1 MIFNLESIF
10 FTSNNVFYPA
20 SLTLNYNYNFGIFIT
35 FFLISLS
42 YLSINKFICSISIIS
57 FILLSLPFLIISILV
72 LNYPLFSII
81 LMILV
86 SIPTFLVGFNLEIFS
101 GFVERKFMV
110 LKKFLILISENGIL
124 NIFGYFFLFF
134 FAVSKLRFYITMAII
149 FSLNIGYI
157 FASRYYFLISKIGM
171 DFNFSFSPILT
182 INLLIFGLAAIYFR
196 LLLSISYNLILVT
209 LSIDKNL
216 LSQDLLY
223 CVGEGVDPSSSNKVF
238 DPSPSSPS
246 SSGGG
251 KKYNFIN
258 VNYSRSYY
266 RQNYANSAKNFSFF
280 KYAGLVVALVSVS
293 IGGVAAKAAMD
304 TVEINRD
311 QVRAQE
317 VNNFEMTR
325 QNDLEELSQGLMT
338 KEEYLKK
345 YPKK

>member
-124 NIFGYFFLFF
+124 NIFGYFFQ
-134 FAVSKLRFYITMAII
+134 
-149 FSLNIGYI
+149 IG
-157 FASRYYFLISKIGM
+157 
-171 DFNFSFSPILT
+171 
-182 INLLIFGLAAIYFR
+182 
-196 LLLSISYNLILVT
+196 
-209 LSIDKNL
+209 
-216 LSQDLLY
+216 
-223 CVGEGVDPSSSNKVF
+223 
-238 DPSPSSPS
+238 
-246 SSGGG
+246 
-251 KKYNFIN
+251 
-258 VNYSRSYY
+258 
-266 RQNYANSAKNFSFF
+266 
-280 KYAGLVVALVSVS
+280 
-293 IGGVAAKAAMD
+293 
-304 TVEINRD
+304 
-311 QVRAQE
+311 RAH
-317 VNNFEMTR
+317 V
-325 QNDLEELSQGLMT
+325 
-338 KEEYLKK
+338 
-345 YPKK
+345 